1 MCIIGI
7 LGGCSMEKETLTRE
21 QQDNVVRWIAR
32 NYNVESIEFMTF
44 NKDLKTGSYH
54 LRFKLNKDQHSGITV
69 NTLSEFDN
77 SYESVR
83 LGALEDFRDIS
94 RHSIIPQNEE
104 VDISHVEVTYL
115 GE

>member
-54 LRFKLNKDQHSGITV
+54 LRFKLNKDHHSGITV
-69 NTLSEFDN
+69 NTLSEFDS

-83 LGALEDFRDIS
+83 LGALEDFHDIS
-94 RHSIIPQNEE
+94 RRSAIPKNEE
-104 VDISHVEVTYL
+104 VDISHIEVTYL